1 MAEKSVVDQVKEST
15 DIVDVISEYVDLE
28 KRGNN
33 YVGLCPFHNEKTPS
47 FNVYKDTGS
56 YYCFGCR
63 ANGSVIDFYMEM
75 ENLPFNEALQS
86 LGERSGIKVK
96 HKQTNVNSKELQLIK
111 MHEIMVDNY
120 HNILVA
126 TAEGKDALNYLL
138 ERGFTFEQIKKEKI
152 GFAPNIKDSTIQL
165 LENLKFSK
173 EMMFQAGL
181 VARNEET
188 FEYFDRFRNRIMI
201 PIKNHKGKYV
211 AFTARALG
219 DDTPKYLN
227 SPETDIFHKSSIIFN
242 LSDAYKVIQD
252 EKEVILMEGHMDVL
266 KVKNT
271 SIKNV
276 VATMGTSV
284 SLKQIEILKRVSKN
298 ITLMFDGDEAG
309 KNATQSVGEKILEQK
324 GNPYVI
330 ALQTDM
336 DPDEFIEK
344 HGEESFEK
352 YIYENRDHFIIYD
365 AKEKLKNSKRN
376 DLKFSEYLNHS
387 IQLLKYIDN
396 EVEQSRL
403 VKQISELYEV
413 DAELI
418 HRQLP
423 KKQRRRDNK
432 TTFSSPSV
440 TRVTSREFKEKHIMH
455 TLINNKERMQY
466 FTSNF
471 DLDLFQTSGYHDI
484 INKLVEYFS
493 EFDTFDKQMFI
504 SYIDPELIT
513 CLEHI
518 IATDLP
524 VLEEQEL
531 NDYIQAICG
540 ISSSS
545 GEKNNLIK
553 EIEQAELIGD
563 DERALELFNQLIEL
577 QKFPKSK

>member
-138 ERGFTFEQIKKEKI
+138 ERGFTLEQIKKEKI
-152 GFAPNIKDSTIQL
+152 GFAPNIKDSSIQL
-165 LENLKFSK
+165 LENLNFSK

-181 VARNEET
+181 IARNEET

-219 DDTPKYLN
+219 DDKPKYLN

-309 KNATQSVGEKILEQK
+309 KNATRSVGEKILEQK

-330 ALQTDM
+330 PLQTGM

-352 YIYENRDHFIIYD
+352 YIYETREHFIIYD
-365 AKEKLKNSKRN
+365 AKEKLKHSKRN

-396 EVEQSRL
+396 EVEKSRL

-413 DAELI
+413 EEELI

-423 KKQRRRDNK
+423 NKERRQNNKQN
-432 TTFSSPSV
+432 FNSPKV

-455 TLINNKERMQY
+455 TLINSKQRMQY
-466 FTSNF
+466 FNSNF
-471 DLDLFQTSGYHDI
+471 KLDLFQTSGYYDI
-484 INKLVEYFS
+484 IYKLLEYFS
-493 EFDTFDKQMFI
+493 EFDTFDKQMFL
-504 SYIDPELIT
+504 SYIEPELIT
-513 CLEHI
+513 CLENI

-531 NDYIQAICG
+531 NDYVQAICG

-545 GEKNNLIK
+545 GKKNNLIK

>member
-15 DIVDVISEYVDLE
+15 DIVNLISEYVDLE

-120 HNILVA
+120 HNILVS
-126 TAEGKDALNYLL
+126 TAEGKEALNYLL
-138 ERGFTFEQIKKEKI
+138 KRGFTLEQIKKEKI
-152 GFAPNIKDSTIQL
+152 GFAPNIKDSAIQL

-173 EMMFQAGL
+173 EMMYQAGL

-330 ALQTDM
+330 PLQTGM

-352 YIYENRDHFIIYD
+352 YIYENRDHFIVYD
-365 AKEKLKNSKRN
+365 AKEKLKSSKRN

-396 EVEQSRL
+396 EVERSRL

-423 KKQRRRDNK
+423 KKQRRRGNK

-455 TLINNKERMQY
+455 TLINSKERMRY

-471 DLDLFQTSGYHDI
+471 DLNLFQTNGYHDI

-540 ISSSS
+540 ISSSR

>member
-1 MAEKSVVDQVKEST
+1 
-15 DIVDVISEYVDLE
+15 
-28 KRGNN
+28 
-33 YVGLCPFHNEKTPS
+33 
-47 FNVYKDTGS
+47 
-56 YYCFGCR
+56 
-63 ANGSVIDFYMEM
+63 
-75 ENLPFNEALQS
+75 
-86 LGERSGIKVK
+86 
-96 HKQTNVNSKELQLIK
+96 

-138 ERGFTFEQIKKEKI
+138 ERGFTLEQIKKEKI
-152 GFAPNIKDSTIQL
+152 GFAPNIKDSSIQL
-165 LENLKFSK
+165 LENLNFSK

-181 VARNEET
+181 IARNEET

-219 DDTPKYLN
+219 DDKPKYLN

-309 KNATQSVGEKILEQK
+309 KNATRSVGEKILEQK

-330 ALQTDM
+330 PLQTGM

-352 YIYENRDHFIIYD
+352 YIYETREHFIIYD
-365 AKEKLKNSKRN
+365 AKEKLKHSKRN

-396 EVEQSRL
+396 EVEKSRL

-413 DAELI
+413 EEELI

-423 KKQRRRDNK
+423 NKERRQNNKQN
-432 TTFSSPSV
+432 FNSPKV

-455 TLINNKERMQY
+455 TLINSKQRMQY
-466 FTSNF
+466 FNSNF
-471 DLDLFQTSGYHDI
+471 KLDLFQTSGYYDI
-484 INKLVEYFS
+484 IYKLLEYFS
-493 EFDTFDKQMFI
+493 EFDTFDKQMFL
-504 SYIDPELIT
+504 SYIEPELIT
-513 CLEHI
+513 CLENI

-531 NDYIQAICG
+531 NDYVQAICG

-545 GEKNNLIK
+545 GKKNNLIK

>member
-15 DIVDVISEYVDLE
+15 DIVNLISEYVDLE

-120 HNILVA
+120 HNILVS
-126 TAEGKDALNYLL
+126 TAEGKEALNYLL
-138 ERGFTFEQIKKEKI
+138 KRGFTLEQIKKEKI
-152 GFAPNIKDSTIQL
+152 GFAPNIKDSAIQL

-173 EMMFQAGL
+173 EMMYQAGL

-330 ALQTDM
+330 PLQTGM

-352 YIYENRDHFIIYD
+352 YIYETREHFIIYD
-365 AKEKLKNSKRN
+365 AKEKLKSSKRN

-396 EVEQSRL
+396 EVERSRL

-423 KKQRRRDNK
+423 KKQRRRGNK
-432 TTFSSPSV
+432 ITFSSPSV

-455 TLINNKERMQY
+455 TLINSKERMRY

-471 DLDLFQTSGYHDI
+471 DLNLFQTNGYHDI